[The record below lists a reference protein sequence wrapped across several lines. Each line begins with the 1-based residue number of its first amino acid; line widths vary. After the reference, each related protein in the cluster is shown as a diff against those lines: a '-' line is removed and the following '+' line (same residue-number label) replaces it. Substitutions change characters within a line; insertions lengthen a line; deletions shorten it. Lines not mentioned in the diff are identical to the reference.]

1 MIITTDLKI
10 HLQKGI
16 SNQKSNRQ
24 GKLLGLFTIVTFPN
38 YECNTESEN
47 LRGKNKC
54 MLLFHIQRHGIMHLV
69 KGYEPMYF
77 YLFRYQHQGLY
88 RS

>member
-47 LRGKNKC
+47 VRGKNTNAC
-54 MLLFHIQRHGIMHLV
+54 CCFIF
-69 KGYEPMYF
+69 KGVA
-77 YLFRYQHQGLY
+77 
-88 RS
+88 SCVW

>member
-47 LRGKNKC
+47 LRGKNTNAC
-54 MLLFHIQRHGIMHLV
+54 CFIF
-69 KGYEPMYF
+69 KGMA
-77 YLFRYQHQGLY
+77 
-88 RS
+88 SCVW